1 MRKVFLLISVL
12 CLAQMARAQNT
23 IGIPNI
29 INYYKQDYKAG
40 RQSWDIA
47 QDRRGIMYFANN
59 NGLLS
64 YDGTCWRTYP
74 LPNATTVRSLAI
86 DKNDR
91 IYVGGQQEFGYFY
104 PGANGELTYTSLR
117 NLLKPGDYDFTDVW
131 NVEIVQQH
139 IFFYS
144 HKKIFEYTG
153 HAIKVYNSINWGFLG
168 YANGQLLA
176 YDYEKGLVYF
186 KNNQW
191 VPRIKTGHLPPC
203 IEIKSITH
211 FGKDSLLL
219 TSVAH
224 GLFILKNDTIVPFE
238 SRDLKEIA
246 AKNIAGACLL
256 SPDKIALNTGLGG
269 CVIINKEG
277 KFIQRF
283 TIREG
288 VQTNNV
294 LCIYPD
300 KDQNLWVALDNGID
314 CITWNNAIKNIFPEP
329 VDRNSGYTSIVRN
342 NRLYLGTASGLYK
355 ANLPASYTDLSYTT
369 DSFTLVENSK
379 GQVWN
384 VSEVNGQLL
393 LAHNKGAYLV
403 NGNKAVP
410 INEATGYWTFL
421 PLYDS
426 LPSSVIMAGTY
437 NGISFFKCRNNRIV
451 YSNVYVP
458 FESAR
463 FVLKNNN
470 TIWALHPYRGL
481 YRISFNEQKIPVVTS
496 YKDRKKILSKN
507 NNHLYRIAGRVVLA
521 TGNGIFELDAAGNDF
536 VPADYF
542 NKLFGTLRVDY
553 LKEDRAGNI
562 WFCSNKR
569 VGVVER
575 LGGSHRVVYIPELGD
590 KIMPDGFEHINIIDS
605 NNVLIAAEKGFFHL
619 NYARYKKSNYPI
631 TTLIRMVQRA
641 GKKESLLYGGYGEP
655 GRKWPEPDIHY
666 RFNSLYFQY
675 SAILYGQQ
683 QHVSYSYFLKGLD
696 EDWSAWT
703 HKSEK
708 EFTNLPPGH
717 YVFQVKSRNNF
728 DNESPVA
735 SFSFTILPPWYRT
748 WWAYSL
754 YVCLFAVILY
764 WLYTWQQQ
772 QFRRRELQKL
782 RQQQQQYNEEQKQL
796 KMLHELELGKSEQ
809 EIIRLTN
816 EKLHADIEH
825 KNSQLAATA
834 MNLVRKMSVFS
845 KIKDD
850 LNECKSIEAFKA
862 GSKEFEKII
871 RLIDNELDITQE
883 WEQFSEHFDQVHTN
897 FLKKLKEQCP
907 ALTNTELKLA
917 AYLRLNLTTKE
928 IAHLMNISI
937 RGVETGRYRLRKKL
951 GITSNDINLY
961 DFLIAVTSS

>member
-1 MRKVFLLISVL
+1 MRKVFVLISVL
-12 CLAQMARAQNT
+12 CLGQIACAQNT

-40 RQSWDIA
+40 RQNGDIA
-47 QDRRGIMYFANN
+47 QDRRGIMYFAND

-64 YDGTCWRTYP
+64 YDGTFWRIYP
-74 LPNATTVRSLAI
+74 LPNATIVRSLAI
-86 DKNDR
+86 DKDDR

-117 NLLKPGDYDFTDVW
+117 NLLQSGDYDFTDVW

-168 YANGQLLA
+168 YAAGKLLA
-176 YDYEKGLVYF
+176 YDFKNGLVYF
-186 KNNQW
+186 KNGQW
-191 VPRIKTGHLPPC
+191 LPYIKTGSLPANV
-203 IEIKSITH
+203 EIKSITH
-211 FGKDSLLL
+211 LGNDSLLL
-219 TSVAH
+219 TSVTH
-224 GLFILKNDTIVPFE
+224 GLFILKNDTVVRFE
-238 SRDLKEIA
+238 SKDIKEIA
-246 AKNIAGACLL
+246 VKNIAGACLL
-256 SPDKIALNTGLGG
+256 SPDRIALNTSLGG

-277 KFIQRF
+277 KFIQRL
-283 TIREG
+283 TIKEG

-294 LCIYPD
+294 LCFYVD
-300 KDQNLWVALDNGID
+300 KDQNLWVGLDNGID

-355 ANLPASYTDLSYTT
+355 ANLPATYTDLSYTIG
-369 DSFTLVENSK
+369 SFTLVENSK

-393 LAHNKGAYLV
+393 LAHNNGAFWV
-403 NGNKAVP
+403 NDAKAVP
-410 INEATGYWTFL
+410 VNEGTGFWNFL

-426 LPSSVIMAGTY
+426 VPSSEIMAGTY
-437 NGISFFKCRNNRIV
+437 NGISFFHFKNNRII

-463 FVLKNNN
+463 FVIKNNN

-481 YRISFNEQKIPVVTS
+481 YMVSFNEQKMPVATS
-496 YKDRKKILSKN
+496 YIDRKKILSKN
-507 NNHLYRIAGRVVLA
+507 HNYLYRIAGRVVLA
-521 TGNGIFELDAAGNDF
+521 TDNGFFELDAAGNDF
-536 VPADYF
+536 VPSDYF
-542 NKLFGTLRVDY
+542 NKLFGSLRVDY
-553 LKEDRAGNI
+553 LKEDQAGNI

-569 VGVVER
+569 VGVVDRSEGHHR
-575 LGGSHRVVYIPELGD
+575 LIYIPEIDG

-605 NNVLIAAEKGFFHL
+605 NNVLIAAEKGFFHI
-619 NYARYKKSNYPI
+619 NYARYKKSKYPV
-631 TTLIRMVQRA
+631 TSLIRMVQRS
-641 GKKESLLYGGYGEP
+641 GKNENLLYGGYVEP
-655 GRKWPEPDIHY
+655 GKKWPEPNVNY
-666 RFNSLYFQY
+666 SFNSLYFQC
-675 SAILYGQQ
+675 SAVLYGQQ
-683 QHVSYSYFLKGLD
+683 ENISYSYFLKGFD
-696 EDWSAWT
+696 EDWSVWT
-703 HKSEK
+703 HKAER

-717 YVFQVKSRNNF
+717 YIFQVRSRNNF

-748 WWAYSL
+748 WWAYTL
-754 YVCLFAVILY
+754 YFCVFATLMY
-764 WLYTWQQQ
+764 WFYKWQHR
-772 QFRRRELQKL
+772 QFLRREQQKL
-782 RQQQQQYNEEQKQL
+782 LQQQQQYDEKQKQL
-796 KMLHELELGKSEQ
+796 KILHELEMGKSEQ

-825 KNSQLAATA
+825 KNSQLASTA
-834 MNLVRKMSVFS
+834 MNLVRQMSVFS

-850 LNECKSIEAFKA
+850 LNEFKNNEAFKTS
-862 GSKEFEKII
+862 SKEFEKII

-883 WEQFSEHFDQVHTN
+883 WEQFTEHFDQVHAN
-897 FLKKLKEQCP
+897 FLKKLKEHCP
-907 ALTNTELKLA
+907 ALTTTELKLA

-961 DFLIAVTSS
+961 DFLISVTS